1 MLTRMSTIFLQDLNT
16 EILLKLIRIEE
27 EEDTRLSFIL
37 TSDSRDS
44 CCQFE
49 YFSMDSGNWHGN
61 RKILKAVKRLSK
73 LFEENFN

>member
-1 MLTRMSTIFLQDLNT
+1 M
-16 EILLKLIRIEE
+16 E
-27 EEDTRLSFIL
+27 EEDTQSSFIL
-37 TSDSRDS
+37 VSDSRDS

-61 RKILKAVKRLSK
+61 RKILKAVKSLSK